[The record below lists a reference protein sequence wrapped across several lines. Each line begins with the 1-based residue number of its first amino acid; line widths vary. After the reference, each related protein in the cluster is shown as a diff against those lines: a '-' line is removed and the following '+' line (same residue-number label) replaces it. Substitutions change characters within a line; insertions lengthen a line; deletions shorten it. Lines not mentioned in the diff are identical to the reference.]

1 MSDSDFRPD
10 EPWKFVDWDR
20 LQDALAKL
28 IENAEKD
35 RKDLK
40 DAEERCLQYS
50 DMVDDRNKE
59 IKELKL
65 LLDTEQK
72 SNRGLAE
79 ENRLLIAKYRNPESG
94 VFNEFE

>member
-1 MSDSDFRPD
+1 MSNEFRPD
-10 EPWKFVDWDR
+10 IPWKFVDWDR

-35 RKDLK
+35 KKDK
-40 DAEERCLQYS
+40 ADLQESVYMYS
-50 DMVDDRNKE
+50 DKVDEMNKE
-59 IKELKL
+59 IKKLKL

-79 ENRLLIAKYRNPESG
+79 ENRLLVAKYRNPESG